1 MMMRTLAGVL
11 ALLCLAGI
19 AQAEPTADQILT
31 DAGLSAAD
39 KQSVTSGQFVN
50 VSVGGVSERDLA
62 FAIAFLVKTPPE
74 ALAKQIAGGQ
84 LITADTQVKAYGEIT
99 AGTLAE
105 FAKLTLTGDEAKA
118 LAKNAK
124 PGDALNASTAEL
136 DALKKAADGPAA
148 MQEALRKIL
157 LARYQ
162 AYKASGL
169 AGIAP
174 YDRGGGRTGD
184 PAADLRKAS
193 EATKILAKY
202 MPTFQKALL
211 DYPKSTV
218 PGVQEKFFWTKCV
231 IQDVLTFVL
240 SHVMVA
246 ADGASRAAA
255 KREYYVSAGYNAEQ
269 TVAGFLPVQGGT
281 VAVSNVH
288 AFTEQVTG
296 MGGSM
301 KRSIGSRV
309 MAGKMKEIYEA
320 ARERSQKTQ

>member
-1 MMMRTLAGVL
+1 MITRALAGL
-11 ALLCLAGI
+11 LSLLCLAGI
-19 AQAEPTADQILT
+19 AQAEPTADQVLG

-50 VSVGGVSERDLA
+50 VSAAGVSERDLA

-105 FAKLTLTGDEAKA
+105 FAKLTLTADEAKA
-118 LAKNAK
+118 LAKNVK

-136 DALKKAADGPAA
+136 EALKKAADGPAA
-148 MQEALRKIL
+148 MQEAVRKIL

-169 AGIAP
+169 AGIAS

-202 MPTFQKALL
+202 MPAFQKVLL
-211 DYPKSTV
+211 DYPKTTA
-218 PGVQEKFFWTKCV
+218 PGVQEKFFWSKSV
-231 IQDVLTFVL
+231 IQGVLTFVL
-240 SHVMVA
+240 SHVMLA
-246 ADGASRAAA
+246 ADGATQAAV

-301 KRSIGSRV
+301 KRSIGSKV

-320 ARERSQKTQ
+320 ARERSQKQK

>member
-1 MMMRTLAGVL
+1 MIARPLAAVL
-11 ALLCLAGI
+11 ALLCLASV
-19 AQAEPTADQILT
+19 AQAQPTADQVLT

-50 VSVGGVSERDLA
+50 VSAAGVSERDLA

-74 ALAKQIAGGQ
+74 TLARQISGGT

-99 AGTLAE
+99 SGTLAE
-105 FAKLTLTGDEAKA
+105 FAKLTLSADEAKT

-124 PGDALNASTAEL
+124 PGDALNFSTAEFE
-136 DALKKAADGPAA
+136 ALKKAADGPAP
-148 MQEALRKIL
+148 MQEAVRKIL

-169 AGIAP
+169 AGIAT
-174 YDRGGGRTGD
+174 YDRGSGRTGD
-184 PAADLRKAS
+184 PAGDLRKAS
-193 EATKILAKY
+193 EATKILAKS
-202 MPTFQKALL
+202 MPAFQKTLL
-211 DYPKSTV
+211 DYPKGAA
-218 PGVQEKFFWTKCV
+218 PGVQEKFFWSKSV
-231 IQDVLTFVL
+231 IQGVLTFVL
-240 SHVMVA
+240 SHVMLA
-246 ADGASRAAA
+246 ADGAAHAAV

-301 KRSIGSRV
+301 KRSIGSKV

-320 ARERSQKTQ
+320 ARERSQKQK

>member
-1 MMMRTLAGVL
+1 MSAKVL
-11 ALLCLAGI
+11 AALVSLLCLAGS
-19 AQAEPTADQILT
+19 AHAEPTADQVLT
-31 DAGLSAAD
+31 DAGLSAGD
-39 KQSVTSGQFVN
+39 KQSVTGGQFVN
-50 VSVGGVSERDLA
+50 VGSSGVSERDLA

-74 ALAKQIAGGQ
+74 TLAKQISGGQ

-99 AGTLAE
+99 SGTLAE
-105 FAKLTLTGDEAKA
+105 LE
-118 LAKNAK
+118 NVK
-124 PGDALNASTAEL
+124 PGDAINLSTAEI
-136 DALKKAADGPAA
+136 ATLKKAADGAPA
-148 MQEALRKIL
+148 MQEALRKML

-174 YDRGGGRTGD
+174 YDRGSGRTGD

-202 MPTFQKALL
+202 LPAFQKMLL
-211 DYPKSTV
+211 DYPKAAA
-218 PGVQEKFFWTKCV
+218 PGVEEKFFWMKSV
-231 IQDVLTFVL
+231 IQGELTFVL
-240 SHVMVA
+240 AHVMVA
-246 ADGASRAAA
+246 ADGGARAAV

-301 KRSIGSRV
+301 KRSIGSKV

-320 ARERSQKTQ
+320 GRERSQKQK

>member
-1 MMMRTLAGVL
+1 MIARALVIGLTLA
-11 ALLCLAGI
+11 CLASV
-19 AQAEPTADQILT
+19 ARAEPTADQVLS
-31 DAGLSAAD
+31 DVGLSAAD
-39 KQSVTSGQFVN
+39 RQSVTSGQFVN
-50 VSVGGVSERDLA
+50 VSSAGVSERDLA

-74 ALAKQIAGGQ
+74 ALAKQITGGT

-105 FAKLTLTGDEAKA
+105 FAKLTLTADEATK
-118 LAKNAK
+118 LAKNVK
-124 PGDALNASTAEL
+124 PGAAINLSTAEIA
-136 DALKKAADGPAA
+136 ALKKAADGAPA

-174 YDRGGGRTGD
+174 YDRGSGQSGD
-184 PAADLRKAS
+184 PAGDLRKAS

-202 MPTFQKALL
+202 LPAFQKMLL
-211 DYPKSTV
+211 DYPKGAA
-218 PGVQEKFFWTKCV
+218 PGVEEKFFWSKAV
-231 IQDVLTFVL
+231 IQGELTFVL

-246 ADGASRAAA
+246 ADGAARGAV
-255 KREYYVSAGYNAEQ
+255 KREYYVSAGYNTEQ

-301 KRSIGSRV
+301 KRSIGSKV

-320 ARERSQKTQ
+320 ARERSQKQK